1 MSTALTITYTPT
13 ATTSG
18 ADIRL
23 TLAQEPV
30 DKRSGLLQ
38 ADLDRMLALVLSGQ
52 SARRYKPARC
62 AAWIRE
68 TVVGA
73 DLVVHAW
80 PVPEDLDYTLEAVGC
95 EAAEPA
101 RVQVEGEFDLVVPM
115 SASVDLPASF
125 AGLTYTWQTPCF
137 NRFGEEVPAPAIT
150 VHPARLELAAEVF
163 GVLRI
168 AGQAIGD
175 RYAITYTVPKM
186 QSGQVLKYEDLPE
199 AAVIARWTDA
209 DGEPANAQLAL
220 DLPGCLEQLLEAC
233 PDGSLV
239 ADRKAGGQINPDEGL
254 VPVVYYSACT
264 GNVLALRYEAV

>member
-1 MSTALTITYTPT
+1 MPQAAITITYTAPQ
-13 ATTSG
+13 AGPS
-18 ADIRL
+18 ADLRL
-23 TLAQEPV
+23 TLAQDPV
-30 DKRSGLLQ
+30 DKRSGLIQ
-38 ADLDRMLALVLSGQ
+38 ADIDRMLALVLSGQ

-62 AAWIRE
+62 AAWVRE

-80 PVPEDLDYTLEAVGC
+80 PVPEDLVYTLEAVGC
-95 EAAEPA
+95 TADPPT

-115 SASVDLPASF
+115 SASVDLPATF
-125 AGLTYTWQTPCF
+125 AGLGYQWQTPCY
-137 NRFGEEVPAPAIT
+137 NRFGEQVPAPAIT

-168 AGQAIGD
+168 TGAAIGD

-186 QSGQVLKYEDLPE
+186 QAGQVLRNEDLPE

-254 VPVVYYSACT
+254 VPVVYFSACT
-264 GNVLALRYEAV
+264 GNVLALRYER

>member
-62 AAWIRE
+62 AAWVRE
-68 TVVGA
+68 TTVGA

-80 PVPEDLDYTLEAVGC
+80 PVPEDLVYTLEAVGC
-95 EAAEPA
+95 TADPPT
-101 RVQVEGEFDLVVPM
+101 RVQVEGEFDLVVAM
-115 SASVDLPASF
+115 TTSVDLPATF
-125 AGLTYTWQTPCF
+125 AGLAYTWQTPCY
-137 NRFGEEVPAPAIT
+137 NRFGEQVQAPAIT
-150 VHPARLELAAEVF
+150 VHPARLELDAEVF

-168 AGQAIGD
+168 TGQAIGD
-175 RYAITYTVPKM
+175 RYAITYTVQKM
-186 QSGQVLKYEDLPE
+186 QAGQVLRYEDLPE
-199 AAVIARWTDA
+199 AAVMARWTDA
-209 DGEPANAQLAL
+209 DGEPDNAQLDLA
-220 DLPGCLEQLLEAC
+220 LPGCLADILAAC

-239 ADRKAGGQINPDEGL
+239 ADRGSVSVSDQEEL
-254 VPVVYYSACT
+254 VPVVYFSACT
-264 GNVLALRYEAV
+264 GQVLALRYEAV

>member
-1 MSTALTITYTPT
+1 MPQATTTITYTAPQ
-13 ATTSG
+13 AGPS
-18 ADIRL
+18 ADLRL
-23 TLAQEPV
+23 TLEQDPV

-80 PVPEDLDYTLEAVGC
+80 PVPEDLEYTFEAVGC
-95 EAAEPA
+95 EAAEPI

-115 SASVDLPASF
+115 STSVDLPASF
-125 AGLTYTWQTPCF
+125 AGLTYTWQTPCY
-137 NRFGEEVPAPAIT
+137 NRFGEQVPQPAIT
-150 VHPARLELAAEVF
+150 VHTARLELAAEVF

-168 AGQAIGD
+168 TGAALGN

-233 PDGSLV
+233 PDGGLI
-239 ADRKAGGQINPDEGL
+239 ADRGSVSVSDQEEL
-254 VPVVYYSACT
+254 VPMVYYSACT